1 MPPIVSTNTDIK
13 NLVMKSVYL
22 KGKDSNRYAYLQDV
36 ASFCI
41 PSKAFITTIKTED
54 MRLNDAYLFDS
65 RARLALRESA
75 AGFHSKLT
83 SSVNKWL
90 GFSAIDPKKNQ
101 SGNVQRYFK
110 ECSDIQTDINNA
122 SNWNET
128 ILEAYTDDL
137 WAGSAPIATE
147 EDWRDHVRYTS
158 IPVQQCSY
166 ERDYRGEIVGLFRRF
181 KYTAIQIKERWP
193 NAIPKNVKEALDAD
207 KYFELFDIEHYVGPR
222 DVRDASKKDSVN
234 MPFRSVWYY
243 PEEEHKFDEKG
254 YNTNLYAVL
263 EFWIQSGDDMAY
275 SPAMDVLS
283 SIKLANAQKKTNLK
297 FAMKAA
303 GGAVA
308 MPARFWLGRFSQN
321 PDAMNYY
328 DKTKYTKED
337 YFQIPTGND
346 PKLSV
351 EMMQME
357 QDLIDRGFF
366 LNLFKAMSNVSKD
379 MNNPEVNQRITEALE
394 LVGPVVGRMTKKIGQ
409 SQLRAF
415 DIINSRGVFPPP
427 PRELVDKNG
436 KMDIGV
442 IFISPLAKAQRAA
455 ALGGLNTWLQI
466 VGALNG
472 IIPDAKDNVDSDRI
486 IAGSA
491 DFLNV
496 DPTFV
501 REKRKVEEIRKKN
514 AQAMQAQAKMAQ
526 QNQMADTAQKAAGA
540 HKAHKEAMVAK

>member
-1 MPPIVSTNTDIK
+1 
-13 NLVMKSVYL
+13 
-22 KGKDSNRYAYLQDV
+22 
-36 ASFCI
+36 
-41 PSKAFITTIKTED
+41 
-54 MRLNDAYLFDS
+54 
-65 RARLALRESA
+65 
-75 AGFHSKLT
+75 
-83 SSVNKWL
+83 
-90 GFSAIDPKKNQ
+90 
-101 SGNVQRYFK
+101 
-110 ECSDIQTDINNA
+110 
-122 SNWNET
+122 
-128 ILEAYTDDL
+128 
-137 WAGSAPIATE
+137 
-147 EDWRDHVRYTS
+147 
-158 IPVQQCSY
+158 
-166 ERDYRGEIVGLFRRF
+166 
-181 KYTAIQIKERWP
+181 
-193 NAIPKNVKEALDAD
+193 
-207 KYFELFDIEHYVGPR
+207 
-222 DVRDASKKDSVN
+222 
-234 MPFRSVWYY
+234 
-243 PEEEHKFDEKG
+243 
-254 YNTNLYAVL
+254 
-263 EFWIQSGDDMAY
+263 
-275 SPAMDVLS
+275 MDVLS

-427 PRELVDKNG
+427 PRELVDKNN

-442 IFISPLAKAQRAA
+442 IFMSPLAKAQRAA
-455 ALGGLNTWLQI
+455 ALGGLTTWLQI
-466 VGALNG
+466 VGAING
-472 IIPDAKDNVDSDRI
+472 IIPDAKDNVDGDRI